1 MTTAKRRVLVAIK
14 DVAYPPRLELRKA
27 AELARAVNARIELY
41 HVVAPARGGD
51 AEPLSRA
58 RARLEQFSKQAVFQG
73 LTVSTHVDA
82 GNPPHE
88 AIVGRAI
95 STRAHFVVL
104 AMRARGWFS
113 RLLLSNTDWEVIRQC
128 PCPVLLIRSRR
139 EYAGSP
145 VIAAIDPFHT
155 HAKPADLDWELL
167 ELSRTLAKKFH
178 GTVHIA
184 HVYTPLVNSV
194 PFPVTTGAPAFPP
207 PEVTAEQVA
216 VIEKAVAQAGESAGV
231 PPAAQHLRVGLI
243 AAELCAVARDTA
255 AGMIVMGAVSRS
267 AVRRMLL
274 GSTAEEVLDL
284 LPCDALVVKPCGFK
298 SALRGRRAPAV
309 RARGLPRQSLS
320 ARQAAH

>member
-27 AELARAVNARIELY
+27 AELARAVNARIELF

-51 AEPLSRA
+51 AEPLARA

-88 AIVGRAI
+88 AIVRRAI

-155 HAKPADLDWELL
+155 HAKPADLDRELL

-184 HVYTPLVNSV
+184 HVYT
-194 PFPVTTGAPAFPP
+194 G
-207 PEVTAEQVA
+207 EQ
-216 VIEKAVAQAGESAGV
+216 
-231 PPAAQHLRVGLI
+231 
-243 AAELCAVARDTA
+243 C
-255 AGMIVMGAVSRS
+255 AVSRDDGRTGVS
-267 AVRRMLL
+267 PAASHRGAGGCDREGRCAGGRVRRRTP
-274 GSTAEEVLDL
+274 GGATSASGLDS
-284 LPCDALVVKPCGFK
+284 C
-298 SALRGRRAPAV
+298 
-309 RARGLPRQSLS
+309 
-320 ARQAAH
+320 